1 MKIGIHVQILEREGG
16 GKKEERRREVK
27 RLRPSATGKGETT
40 SSETRNHSTLR
51 CYSTSNHNSVHKV

>member
-27 RLRPSATGKGETT
+27 SK
-40 SSETRNHSTLR
+40 
-51 CYSTSNHNSVHKV
+51 K